1 MKLFALFILGVSF
14 QASAANPLIHFCAL
28 THGSF
33 RAAVANDGDQVGF
46 CQYGSAVID
55 AQSILDV
62 TTGNQSS
69 SAVQSAL
76 SEGSSCEDAGGSVL
90 PAKDLEDHEF
100 SICQFGDG
108 SSLEVSTLQ
117 NGVGSGSNAHL
128 VKALKT
134 RF

>member
-1 MKLFALFILGVSF
+1 MKFFALFILGVSL
-14 QASAANPLIHFCAL
+14 QASAANPLMHFCAL

-33 RAAVANDGDQVGF
+33 RAAVVDDGDQVGF
-46 CQYGSAVID
+46 CQFGSAIID
-55 AQSILDV
+55 AQSILSI
-62 TTGNQSS
+62 TTENNAS
-69 SAVQSAL
+69 SAAQAAL
-76 SEGSSCEDAGGSVL
+76 NEGASCDDAGGSVL
-90 PAKDLEDHEF
+90 PAKDLEGHEF

-117 NGVGSGSNAHL
+117 HGVDSGSNAHL